1 MAGSVLGARAL
12 VMNLVCSPCSLW
24 GAAPQ
29 KYSLFG
35 SVFPDSLKSIG
46 YQAIVIMGLIAV

>member
-35 SVFPDSLKSIG
+35 SVSPDSLKSIG